1 MTAAPLPDPPRPT
14 PAAVPPRLH
23 GLPRPLELRRTDPAP
38 DSPAAA
44 RDRARWAECSRGA
57 HVWIELPEH
66 LGAAVCAHCP
76 TRADQA
82 ARVRTARR
90 ARAGA

>member
-1 MTAAPLPDPPRPT
+1 MTAAPLPRPPGPS
-14 PAAVPPRLH
+14 PAAVPRKLH
-23 GLPRPLELRRTDPAP
+23 GLPRPLELRRGDAGPE
-38 DSPAAA
+38 SPAAA

-57 HVWIELPEH
+57 HAWIELPPE

-82 ARVRTARR
+82 ERVLAARR
-90 ARAGA
+90 ARA